1 MPENQSFQGKA
12 DLFWTGSVEGAQKPM
27 TMAQLKKNTARL
39 PDEALLARA
48 EFVITS
54 LAANVAMFPMP
65 NPSVAVLRA
74 ATDLFRSTMVAA
86 EDGGRSAHQA
96 KRDAKAALK
105 ARLDQAG
112 SYVSN
117 VASGNAQVILA
128 GGYEVKHPRAP
139 LGLFPAPVIIS
150 AAKGQYEGTVDLLLE
165 RMKGV
170 VCYMVYMTS
179 DDPSQPNARWQYV
192 MSTTRCR
199 NTISGLQRFK
209 MYAFCATAM
218 GTAGESPRCMP
229 VLGRAA

>member
-1 MPENQSFQGKA
+1 
-12 DLFWTGSVEGAQKPM
+12 M

-39 PDEALLARA
+39 PDDALVARA
-48 EFVITS
+48 EFVIGA
-54 LAANVAMFPMP
+54 LATNVALFPSP
-65 NPSVAVLRA
+65 NPSLAVLRA
-74 ATDLFRSTMVAA
+74 ATDLFRTTMVAA

-105 ARLDQAG
+105 SCLDQAG
-112 SYVSN
+112 SYVAN

-150 AAKGQYEGTVDLLLE
+150 AARGQYEGTVDLVLE

-179 DDPSQPNARWQYV
+179 DDPSQPNAQWQFV

-199 NTISGLQRFK
+199 NTIGGLERFK

-218 GTAGESPRCMP
+218 GTAGESPRCVP
-229 VLGRAA
+229 VMGRAA